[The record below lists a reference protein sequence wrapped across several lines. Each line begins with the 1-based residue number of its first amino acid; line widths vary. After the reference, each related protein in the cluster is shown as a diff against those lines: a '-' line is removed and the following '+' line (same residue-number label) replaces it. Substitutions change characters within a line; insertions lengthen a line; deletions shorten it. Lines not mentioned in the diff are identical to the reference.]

1 MLWVGIDSSES
12 SQPIPVG
19 WDQKES
25 RKVHLKNT
33 SLTFLHS
40 LYYCMLVPQDVTTSG
55 ILEFFLLHLHCPEAS
70 GHFGFPLLRIA
81 TSFGVFNCL
90 SLKFSSWS
98 KCSTVS
104 TCLWRDMPTW
114 SYIHNFPKSSVQ
126 SESYDV
132 DGRPKPKYRW
142 KELKDVKHQSYM
154 LPIKCYPPL
163 VQYQP
168 IKSR

>member
-1 MLWVGIDSSES
+1 MFLRWTFLDSFW
-12 SQPIPVG
+12 SQPTGMG
-19 WDQKES
+19 WDDSEES
-25 RKVHLKNT
+25 IPTQSIHTVQTKRHQGYWSFSFT
-33 SLTFLHS
+33 PPF
-40 LYYCMLVPQDVTTSG
+40 
-55 ILEFFLLHLHCPEAS
+55 PETS

-90 SLKFSSWS
+90 SLKFSSRS

-104 TCLWRDMPTW
+104 TCLCRDMPTW
-114 SYIHNFPKSSVQ
+114 SNIHNFPKSSVQ